1 MWIFKI
7 VVERCTFYTFTFF
20 KLIHI
25 SVAVLLLDMSGKES
39 NDDVVIFSKSILDL
53 LDNHLSEENNIFISC
68 RESVCQEVNQ
78 FVRRE

>member
-39 NDDVVIFSKSILDL
+39 NDDVVIFSKSIFRQ
-53 LDNHLSEENNIFISC
+53 SFIG
-68 RESVCQEVNQ
+68 REQHIYIM
-78 FVRRE
+78 

>member
-20 KLIHI
+20 KLIHV

-39 NDDVVIFSKSILDL
+39 NDDVVIFSKSIFRQ
-53 LDNHLSEENNIFISC
+53 SFIG
-68 RESVCQEVNQ
+68 REQHIYIM
-78 FVRRE
+78 

>member
-20 KLIHI
+20 KPIHI

-39 NDDVVIFSKSILDL
+39 NDDVVIFSKSIFRQ
-53 LDNHLSEENNIFISC
+53 SFIG
-68 RESVCQEVNQ
+68 REQHIYIM
-78 FVRRE
+78 